1 MPATEM
7 LNTSDHLNHQPASTQ
22 PVHQLGGQLRCTWS
36 TLVTSPSRPVTVT
49 SSNII
54 ITSML
59 SSHFNRW
66 PRYTSPVL
74 GSHVTVRPMP
84 SCSNF
89 LRCRSS
95 RRLHFCIKFQRD
107 VGQLLLDVTN
117 DFALGCCRERVALFC
132 QDLYHVF
139 CEITS
144 RVVAIM
150 LASKNESTWV
160 KLGC

>member
-1 MPATEM
+1 MREVKFCSSLCWFNEITLLELSINSSLLHFSLMDDMPATEM

-107 VGQLLLDVTN
+107 VGQLLFDVTN
-117 DFALGCCRERVALFC
+117 DFTLG
-132 QDLYHVF
+132 
-139 CEITS
+139 
-144 RVVAIM
+144 
-150 LASKNESTWV
+150 
-160 KLGC
+160 